1 MRWEENLYRPDPE
14 NDAQAL
20 FGDEEIML
28 QEKWM
33 QNMYR
38 NGDRNHSELLTLET
52 LKTVCVISGVTKRVS
67 LL

>member
-20 FGDEEIML
+20 FGDKEIML

-33 QNMYR
+33 QDMYR
-38 NGDRNHSELLTLET
+38 NGDGNHSESLTLET
-52 LKTVCVISGVTKRVS
+52 LKIVWLISGVTKRVS

>member
-1 MRWEENLYRPDPE
+1 MRRESLQARSE

-33 QNMYR
+33 QDMYR

-67 LL
+67 FL

>member
-28 QEKWM
+28 QAKM
-33 QNMYR
+33 N
-38 NGDRNHSELLTLET
+38 T
-52 LKTVCVISGVTKRVS
+52 
-67 LL
+67 

>member
-20 FGDEEIML
+20 FGDEEIMS
-28 QEKWM
+28 QEKRM
-33 QNMYR
+33 QAMYR
-38 NGDRNHSELLTLET
+38 NGDRDHPELIALET
-52 LKTVCVISGVTKRVS
+52 LKIVSSGVTKRVS

>member
-33 QNMYR
+33 QDMYR
-38 NGDRNHSELLTLET
+38 NGDRNHSELITLET
-52 LKTVCVISGVTKRVS
+52 LKIVSSRVTKRVS